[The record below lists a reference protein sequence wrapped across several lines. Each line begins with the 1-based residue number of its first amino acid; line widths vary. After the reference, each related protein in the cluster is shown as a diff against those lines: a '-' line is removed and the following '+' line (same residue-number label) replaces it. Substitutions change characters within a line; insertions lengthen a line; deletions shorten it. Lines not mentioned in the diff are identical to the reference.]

1 MQQIYQQQMQAQ
13 VNTTLTNEEKKS
25 SGLEIPDVSS
35 LSLDST
41 APASDDLENGT
52 DAEKSDFDAAPADP
66 PDDGEEHQCS
76 EECGFCSE
84 EESKCI
90 YIYRRPIWEEEVIVL
105 QSGKEVKSTWRRYPF
120 ENESIVK
127 KYG

>member
-41 APASDDLENGT
+41 ALASDDLENGT

-84 EESKCI
+84 EESK
-90 YIYRRPIWEEEVIVL
+90 YIYRLTIWEEAVIVL
-105 QSGKEVKSTWRRYPF
+105 QSRKRQRVLDAATLLKM
-120 ENESIVK
+120 NK
-127 KYG
+127 L